1 MKRKANSKKNS
12 SSSKRSK
19 SSRKAPSRAKKPK
32 IVGNVDSSDEDYN
45 ENDITFQTRMYN
57 FSDENLDMKNH
68 EQNHET
74 AIMLHYLNSGLLR
87 FNLDKVSSN
96 KHYKYIKSKIRDEI
110 TTSDQI
116 EQMLKTFF
124 EERGMSHIT
133 EDETLSNK
141 APIFG
146 CGLCG
151 ICLPH
156 RGNWEY
162 QNITIS
168 DIKPMAKLSAD
179 QQSNYKKI
187 YKNLS
192 IYLLTTKIIHKHS
205 IHINSKVCIN
215 PNWKMIHIT
224 IYIQNLFK

>member
-1 MKRKANSKKNS
+1 
-12 SSSKRSK
+12 
-19 SSRKAPSRAKKPK
+19 
-32 IVGNVDSSDEDYN
+32 
-45 ENDITFQTRMYN
+45 
-57 FSDENLDMKNH
+57 
-68 EQNHET
+68 
-74 AIMLHYLNSGLLR
+74 
-87 FNLDKVSSN
+87 
-96 KHYKYIKSKIRDEI
+96 
-110 TTSDQI
+110 
-116 EQMLKTFF
+116 
-124 EERGMSHIT
+124 MSHIT

-151 ICLPH
+151 IRLPH

-162 QNITIS
+162 QKIIKS

-192 IYLLTTKIIHKHS
+192 IYLLTTKIIQKHS
-205 IHINSKVCIN
+205 IHINAKVCIN